1 MPHPEHTENTGHLN
15 LDPHDDNRLYLRS
28 SEVQEILGRPPKR
41 IVRWGITVIFLIIAL
56 LFTGSFFI
64 KYPEILQAPVTVTT
78 EHLPA
83 GVAARSSGKID
94 TLFLREQQHV
104 EEGSLIGVLENTAR
118 WQDVLRLKDFL
129 KTADGDFPEAAVCE
143 FTEAADRDFPDRT
156 APSGARKDGLRKG
169 TEESV
174 SGNGIGG
181 MQLGSMQSAGTA
193 YLKALE
199 DCRYFLRTDYHRK
212 KIRVIEKQLQT
223 GKRILKNMEKQSLSQ
238 KKQLEIAHEIFAMDS
253 PLYRQGLISRLEYET
268 ERNKYLQQQQSCDA
282 AAAAADNQRL
292 GLLQLEQE
300 IFDLEQTRLEQEN
313 ALQIAL
319 QGAKKLLLAEID
331 GWEQQYLL
339 RAPCSGKVTFTTYWQ
354 KNQNVSAGEVVA
366 TVVPETRACIVGKIL
381 LPPRGAGKVRTG
393 QTVNI
398 KFDNFPYMEYGMV
411 KVRIRNISLV
421 PVQGSDGSRA
431 YLLEVLFPEQ
441 LTTTYRKKLDF
452 TQEMTGTAEIITDDL
467 RLIDRFLNPIRA
479 ILYK

>member
-1 MPHPEHTENTGHLN
+1 MPHPEQTENTGHLN
-15 LDPHDDNRLYLRS
+15 QDLHNDNRLYLRS
-28 SEVQEILGRPPKR
+28 EEVQEILGRAPRR
-41 IVRWGITVIFLIIAL
+41 IVRWGITVIFLIIAQ
-56 LFTGSFFI
+56 LFAGSYLI

-104 EEGSLIGVLENTAR
+104 EEGTLIGVLENTAR
-118 WQDVLRLKDFL
+118 WQDVLRLKAQL
-129 KTADGDFPEAAVCE
+129 EKAGDAGFSDNFPGENSA
-143 FTEAADRDFPDRT
+143 
-156 APSGARKDGLRKG
+156 GL
-169 TEESV
+169 
-174 SGNGIGG
+174 
-181 MQLGSMQSAGTA
+181 QLGSMQSAHTA

-199 DCRYFLRTDYHRK
+199 DYRYFLHTDYHRK

-223 GKRILKNMEKQSLSQ
+223 GQRILKNMEKQSLSQ
-238 KKQLEIAHEIFAMDS
+238 KRQLEIAHEIFAMDS
-253 PLYRQGLISRLEYET
+253 PLYRQGLISKLEYET

-282 AAAAADNQRL
+282 ATSAIDNQQL
-292 GLLQLEQE
+292 SLLQLEQN

-313 ALQIAL
+313 SLRIAL
-319 QGAKKLLLAEID
+319 QGARKLLLSEID
-331 GWEQQYLL
+331 GWEQNFLF
-339 RAPCSGKVTFTTYWQ
+339 RAPCSGKITFTTYWQ

-366 TVVPETRACIVGKIL
+366 TIVPETQACIVGKIL

-411 KVRIRNISLV
+411 KVSIRHISLV
-421 PVQGSDGSRA
+421 PVQHSDGSRA
-431 YLLEVLFPEQ
+431 YLLEVVFPGQ